1 MSKVILPNLK
11 SLHMFENKKI
21 LITGGTGSLGIAL
34 TTKLLKTNVDT
45 IRIFSR
51 DELKQSQME
60 SHFHDER
67 LRFLIG
73 DVRDKERLE
82 KAVEGVDIVVHTAA
96 LKQVPVIEYDKKN
109 VGAIYLSKQD
119 EIGISINN
127 DYEYDQ
133 IVKPALK
140 LLMKLNQRKRYLANT
155 SPKDVRSQ
163 EFLLKNGFTSLE
175 YVYEMKK

>member
-1 MSKVILPNLK
+1 MDKNHLLGMNSNIKLNQVTKNDTLFLYDLLKNKDPNANISHKKMPSYDEHVKFVMSKPY
-11 SLHMFENKKI
+11 
-21 LITGGTGSLGIAL
+21 
-34 TTKLLKTNVDT
+34 TNWY
-45 IRIFSR
+45 I
-51 DELKQSQME
+51 
-60 SHFHDER
+60 
-67 LRFLIG
+67 
-73 DVRDKERLE
+73 
-82 KAVEGVDIVVHTAA
+82 
-96 LKQVPVIEYDKKN
+96 IEYEKKN

-119 EIGISINN
+119 EIGISVSN

>member
-1 MSKVILPNLK
+1 MDSNI
-11 SLHMFENKKI
+11 
-21 LITGGTGSLGIAL
+21 
-34 TTKLLKTNVDT
+34 
-45 IRIFSR
+45 
-51 DELKQSQME
+51 ELKQVAKNDTLFLYE
-60 SHFHDER
+60 LLKNKDPNANISHKTMPSY
-67 LRFLIG
+67 
-73 DVRDKERLE
+73 DKHVEFVISE
-82 KAVEGVDIVVHTAA
+82 PYTSWYIIKA
-96 LKQVPVIEYDKKN
+96 DKKN

-133 IVKPALK
+133 IVKSALE

-155 SPKDVRSQ
+155 SSKDVRSQ

>member
-1 MSKVILPNLK
+1 MDKNHLLGMNSNIKLNQVTKNDTLFLYDLLKNKDPNANISHKKMPSYDEHVKFVMSKPY
-11 SLHMFENKKI
+11 
-21 LITGGTGSLGIAL
+21 
-34 TTKLLKTNVDT
+34 TNWY
-45 IRIFSR
+45 I
-51 DELKQSQME
+51 
-60 SHFHDER
+60 
-67 LRFLIG
+67 
-73 DVRDKERLE
+73 
-82 KAVEGVDIVVHTAA
+82 
-96 LKQVPVIEYDKKN
+96 IEYEKKN

-163 EFLLKNGFTSLE
+163 EFLLKNGFIGLE
-175 YVYEMKK
+175 YVYEMIK

>member
-1 MSKVILPNLK
+1 MNSNIKLNQVTKNDMLFLYELLKNKNPNSNISHKKMPSYDEHVEFVMSKPY
-11 SLHMFENKKI
+11 
-21 LITGGTGSLGIAL
+21 
-34 TTKLLKTNVDT
+34 TNWY
-45 IRIFSR
+45 I
-51 DELKQSQME
+51 
-60 SHFHDER
+60 
-67 LRFLIG
+67 
-73 DVRDKERLE
+73 
-82 KAVEGVDIVVHTAA
+82 
-96 LKQVPVIEYDKKN
+96 IECDKKN
-109 VGAIYLSKQD
+109 VGSIYLSKQD

-155 SPKDVRSQ
+155 SSKDVRSQ